1 MTFSDSSTPIIDRVP
16 TGERHIPI
24 QAGEDTS
31 LANIDHMLRYA
42 MVAPFVQGKRVLDI
56 SCGTGY
62 GTQFI
67 ALQGAREV
75 VGVDVDQTS
84 IDFASK
90 YYQHPHVSYLQSDAH
105 YVQSLEDASF
115 DLIVSFE
122 TIEHLQHPRQFLLEV
137 RRLLKPNGQLFLSCP
152 NDYRVSPWISPYHL
166 HRFRFSEFRDLF
178 LSLFGE
184 AVFFGQHYVVAS
196 CLVKPIAPSSKVSQ
210 FEAYQNSLS
219 DEFFGR
225 HYLEHLSSIEN
236 ADGYLAIVGVDESE
250 LTNQISLSQ
259 SAFQLLLQSVV
270 HAAEA
275 QVSRANE
282 QIQLQQLQA
291 QLNQA
296 QQEVKL
302 AQARISA
309 MESSKFWHLR
319 KGWFQVKR
327 KLGLPMNE

>member
-1 MTFSDSSTPIIDRVP
+1 MTSSDSSTPIVDQVP

-24 QAGEDTS
+24 QAGEDLS
-31 LANIDHMLRYA
+31 LANVDHMLRYA

-62 GTQFI
+62 GTQFL

-90 YYQHPHVSYLQSDAH
+90 YYQHPNISYLQSDAH
-105 YVQSLEDASF
+105 YVRSLEDASF

-122 TIEHLQHPRQFLLEV
+122 TIEHLPHPRQFLLEV
-137 RRLLKPNGQLFLSCP
+137 RRLLKPSGQLFLSCP
-152 NDYRVSPWISPYHL
+152 NDHRVSPWISPYHL
-166 HRFRFSEFRDLF
+166 HRFRFTEFRDLF

-196 CLVKPIAPSSKVSQ
+196 CLVKPIAPKSKLAQ
-210 FEAYQNSLS
+210 FEAYQHGLP

-236 ADGYLAIVGVDESE
+236 ADGYLAVVGIDESD
-250 LTNQISLSQ
+250 LTNQISVSQ
-259 SAFQLLLQSVV
+259 SAFQSLLQSVIHV
-270 HAAEA
+270 QSTGA
-275 QVSRANE
+275 QFAHDR
-282 QIQLQQLQA
+282 QQLQHLQA
-291 QLNQA
+291 QLVQA
-296 QQEVKL
+296 QQVAQL
-302 AQARISA
+302 AQARIRA
-309 MESSKFWHLR
+309 MESSKFWQLR
-319 KGWFQVKR
+319 KGWFQIKR
-327 KLGLPMNE
+327 KLGFPTNE